1 MNKLKQSI
9 SNYTLLLRSV
19 PSLVM
24 VMFVVSVVLMNLLAN
39 KEIGLNLDWLALDCG
54 FTLSWLSF
62 LCMDMLTKRFGA
74 KASIQLSLTAMVI
87 NLFVCGVLFLISL
100 LPGNWGAYYDLGSEV
115 VNEGLNATI
124 GGTWYVVLGS
134 ACAFAVSA
142 ILNAVLNAVI
152 GKMCKKD
159 NFVSYA
165 LRSYISTVVAQF
177 VDNFIFAMLVS
188 HVFFGWNM
196 TQVITCSITGCI
208 AELLC
213 EVIFS
218 PIGYKMCKK
227 WDEQNVGSAYLDKA
241 KEKV

>member
-165 LRSYISTVVAQF
+165 LRSYISTGVAQF

-241 KEKV
+241 KEIV

>member
-142 ILNAVLNAVI
+142 ILNAVLNALI

-165 LRSYISTVVAQF
+165 LRSYISTGVAQF

-227 WDEQNVGSAYLDKA
+227 WDEQNVGSDYLDKA
-241 KEKV
+241 KETV

>member
-165 LRSYISTVVAQF
+165 LRSYISTGVAQF